1 MGRDVTALFQ
11 TCRECARHIRNSY
24 FSTVNTGDW
33 DTVESFDEINAVLFR
48 QMVLYRLERK
58 YAQRLDTAV
67 EDNKILILPN
77 SLCMPVMI
85 GRDKS
90 GGYWDHAVEK
100 LEPDVAKVAFKRYF
114 DWDDHDV
121 IDYRYFRGL
130 ILESSQYPS
139 IVGHEVLIE
148 TIYGKLEYQDALTPL
163 QGADSMT

>member
-1 MGRDVTALFQ
+1 MGRDVTSLFQ
-11 TCRECARHIRNSY
+11 TYRECARHVRNTY

-33 DTVESFDEINAVLFR
+33 DTVESFDEINAVLFK
-48 QMVLYRLERK
+48 QMVLYRLEPT
-58 YAQRLDTAV
+58 YAPRLDSVV

-90 GGYWDHAVEK
+90 GGYWDHPVEK
-100 LEPDVAKVAFKRYF
+100 LEPGVAKVAFKRYF

-121 IDYRYFRGL
+121 IDFRYFRGL
-130 ILESSQYPS
+130 ILESSQYPG

-148 TIYGKLEYQDALTPL
+148 TIYGKLEYEDASTPL